1 MSNHNIASLIRNFFE
16 QHLAAERGLS
26 PHTIL
31 AYRDTM
37 KLLIQFSSTHLKKD
51 CFDLSI
57 ENLGADV
64 VKAFLNHLEQVRHNT
79 IRTRN
84 ARLAAIHAFFR
95 YVGGTDPR
103 LMEISRAIL
112 FISFKRQICPVLGYL
127 DREEVTHI
135 FQNMESQKCRR
146 RRDEALLRILYNT
159 GARSQE
165 IVSLDINHVRFV
177 RPYSVLIH
185 GKGHRERTCPLWP
198 ETVSVLKGYLEERQV
213 RFSDRVPLFVNT
225 KGNRLSRFGLRYII
239 AHWVGVAAQTAPT
252 LLKRKISPHT
262 FRHTTAMHLL
272 QSGVD
277 LNMIRSWLGHSSIDT
292 THGYVELDLE
302 MKRKT
307 LQSCQKFLPKSNKRG
322 PSWQKS
328 PDILAW
334 LEKL

>member
-1 MSNHNIASLIRNFFE
+1 
-16 QHLAAERGLS
+16 
-26 PHTIL
+26 
-31 AYRDTM
+31 
-37 KLLIQFSSTHLKKD
+37 
-51 CFDLSI
+51 LSI
-57 ENLGADV
+57 ESLGSDT
-64 VKAFLNHLEQVRHNT
+64 VKAFLNHLEQVRRNT

-84 ARLAAIHAFFR
+84 SRLAAIHAFFR
-95 YVGGTDPR
+95 YVGATDPR
-103 LMEISRAIL
+103 LMAISREIL
-112 FISFKRQICPVLGYL
+112 SIPFKRHTCPVLGYL

-135 FQNMESQKCRR
+135 FQNMNSQKLQG
-146 RRDEALLRILYNT
+146 RRDEALLRLLYNT

-213 RFSDRVPLFVNT
+213 KLLDRVPLFVNT

-239 AHWVGVAAQTAPT
+239 AHWVGVAAQSAPT

-307 LQSCQKFLPKSNKRG
+307 LQSCQKFLPKSDKRG
-322 PSWQKS
+322 PSWQKR
-328 PDILAW
+328 PDILQW